1 MTLPSLSPFPLPLV
15 SFLSQNLAH
24 LQLHK
29 QNIFEVSLPNRVTK
43 ITEASAHSSVR
54 SAIAN
59 VLKKY
64 GYTLEVMEVRFT
76 NTMQV
81 SALLINGSG
90 QVRSCYNY

>member
-1 MTLPSLSPFPLPLV
+1 M
-15 SFLSQNLAH
+15 
-24 LQLHK
+24 
-29 QNIFEVSLPNRVTK
+29 TK
-43 ITEASAHSSVR
+43 ITEASSHSSVR

-90 QVRSCYNY
+90 QGRSCYNYYGYWLVSMLSVSVFSDCKLFTNAKLSQHGGWVG